1 MSRDPETILLCSL
14 RFWSGA
20 GQGKPSTTP
29 TLRSGV
35 RHVARKQG
43 VSPRE
48 LDKAERQLVKGGL
61 MAKPRRGVV
70 ALTDKGRL
78 VSNSHCK
85 RIELAP
91 WDWKATYKD
100 PPGQLDGA
108 KKRKRNERKRRR
120 R

>member
-29 TLRSGV
+29 TLRKGV
-35 RHVARKQG
+35 RTVARKQG
-43 VSPRE
+43 ITPTE
-48 LDKAERQLVKGGL
+48 LDKAERQLVRGGL
-61 MAKPRRGVV
+61 ATKPRAGVI
-70 ALTDKGRL
+70 ALTDKGRT

-91 WDWKATYKD
+91 WDWKATFRD
-100 PPGQLDGA
+100 PPGQLDGR
-108 KKRKRNERKRRR
+108 KRKRKR
-120 R
+120 